1 MKDFEGKLAIP
12 FSYCD
17 INGHTISLD
26 NYQGTWLLMV
36 FHRHLG

>member
-12 FSYCD
+12 FSFCD
-17 INGHTISLD
+17 INGHTIRLD
-26 NYQGTWLLMV
+26 NYQGNWLLMV